1 MAKAA
6 KKAGKTEE
14 AAPEGAGGNGST
26 QGAAPSMKILGQY
39 VKDLRIPKPRV
50 PWQARRVSRKSTYL

>member
-6 KKAGKTEE
+6 KKASKTAE
-14 AAPEGAGGNGST
+14 AAPEAASSNGST

-39 VKDLRIPKPRV
+39 VKDL
-50 PWQARRVSRKSTYL
+50 SFETKSMGGKHVLLSLR